1 MLNKPSHLPL
11 DLYMTIRAK
20 HMIQGAG
27 YCTLIIQIT
36 LCYFLLMSQNG
47 LISNKKKS
55 VVKLTSFTYIM
66 QRDKIEVIIFCCY
79 VQLLVLIEIRLY
91 CRFDIDFFN

>member
-1 MLNKPSHLPL
+1 
-11 DLYMTIRAK
+11 
-20 HMIQGAG
+20 MIQGAG

-36 LCYFLLMSQNG
+36 LYYFLLVSQNG